1 MAIHVR
7 HHARY
12 KQAFRL
18 TCSLFA
24 VITCAVSV
32 ASLST
37 INVLSPLKTTIISQN
52 LQVTT
57 KEQKISAPETK
68 PTFTEHIL
76 QLPEPLLIV
85 DTSWNLPLYSL
96 ENIDA
101 RAIETETTEEYLLL
115 PLADLSECDT
125 ESDSSTSKLINNK
138 QVSTKESTFTPPQYK
153 LTPQPE
159 YPKELARKRIN
170 GQVQVRIQVD
180 ANGIPTGVEIISST
194 HSAFAKAVKTKIMTG
209 WRFSPAKSDNSP
221 VAADV
226 TTTIYF
232 KYSPQ

>member
-7 HHARY
+7 HHTRD
-12 KQAFRL
+12 KHAFRF
-18 TCSLFA
+18 TCCLFA
-24 VITCAVSV
+24 IITCIISV
-32 ASLST
+32 VSLSK
-37 INVLSPLKTTIISQN
+37 VRVFSSLKKTTISRNIQ
-52 LQVTT
+52 TEK
-57 KEQKISAPETK
+57 KEEKKTAAKTK
-68 PTFTEHIL
+68 PAFTEHVL
-76 QLPEPLLIV
+76 QLPEPLLLV
-85 DTSWNLPLYSL
+85 DTSLELPPCAGAY
-96 ENIDA
+96 IDIQA
-101 RAIETETTEEYLLL
+101 EETETSTEYLLF
-115 PLADLSECDT
+115 PLADLTECYA
-125 ESDSSTSKLINNK
+125 ESDASHAETDTHK
-138 QVSTKESTFTPPQYK
+138 QATLKEATYTPPQYK

-221 VAADV
+221 VASNV